1 MKIPKYKLFYAIVD
15 FIIVY
20 ITLIISILMLDFYSN
35 NKLLFNVSNN
45 ITLLSFSFIVS
56 LIFIFIFQS
65 NGLYK
70 INIILSVSN
79 QLTLLLK
86 SIFYGSIVIII
97 TAYIT
102 KISLILN
109 SRILILSFLILSFLI
124 LSIVRLLLLTPVY
137 KKLSLKRILFRRAI
151 IIGAGRA
158 GKMLAA
164 KLLLGEIFGLKLI
177 GFLDDNVKKTEMVIS
192 NLNVLGKVDDITQ
205 IIKKERI
212 DEILIAIDNITYSRL
227 LEILDVCINQK
238 VKVTLSSELFEIVN
252 KKIITEKYSDVPII
266 NVSPQFNNRLYF
278 NFKRIIDIIGS
289 LLGLI
294 IFLPL
299 FLILALIIKISSE
312 GPVFYIDERIGKNG
326 KPFKFYKFRSMKI
339 AKDGDKLRKE
349 MMVNFIKTNGTNN
362 SNGDTKIINEKRVTW
377 IGKIIRKSSIDELP
391 QLFNVL
397 KGDMSLVGPR
407 PCLKYELENFSEWQ
421 KKRLS
426 VLPGCTGIWQVSGR
440 CEVSFSDSVVLDLY
454 YINNMSPWLDIQLI
468 LKTIPI
474 MLFGRGGK

>member
-1 MKIPKYKLFYAIVD
+1 MNIPKYKLLYAVVD
-15 FIIVY
+15 FIIIY
-20 ITLIISILMLDFYSN
+20 ISLFLSILILNFYTRN
-35 NKLLFNVSNN
+35 NLLLGVTNN
-45 ITLLSFSFIVS
+45 FILLPFSFIIS

-70 INIILSVSN
+70 INIILSFTH
-79 QLTLLLK
+79 QITLILK
-86 SIFYGSIVIII
+86 SIFYGSIVIIT

-102 KISLILN
+102 KINLILN
-109 SRILILSFLILSFLI
+109 SRILILSFLIISFLI
-124 LSIVRLLLLTPVY
+124 ISIVRLLLLTPVY
-137 KKLSLKRILFRRAI
+137 KRLSLKKIIFRRAI

-164 KLLLGEIFGLKLI
+164 KLLINKIFSLKLI
-177 GFLDDNVKKTEMVIS
+177 GFLDDNIKKTEMVIS

-227 LEILDVCINQK
+227 LEILDICIKEK

-252 KKIITEKYSDVPII
+252 KKIITEKYSDIPII
-266 NVSPQFNNRLYF
+266 NVSPQLNNRLYSY
-278 NFKRIIDIIGS
+278 FKRVVDIVGS
-289 LLGLI
+289 LIGLI

-299 FLILALIIKISSE
+299 FLLLTFLIKISSK
-312 GPVFYIDERIGKNG
+312 GPIFFVDERIGKDC

-339 AKDGDKLRKE
+339 TKDSDKLRKE
-349 MMVNFIKTNGTNN
+349 MMVDFIKNN
-362 SNGDTKIINEKRVTW
+362 SSNGNKNDTKVIDENRVTW

-426 VLPGCTGIWQVSGR
+426 VLPGCTGVWQVSGR
-440 CEVSFSDSVVLDLY
+440 SEVSFSDSVVLDLY

-468 LKTIPI
+468 LKTIPV